1 MMDILLVIL
10 ELVAVT
16 MAVMACA
23 LAVIL
28 IFIML
33 KQMIGRLISPL
44 RLAALI
50 HSAPKIV
57 KKDKKQKKQKKKKTR
72 RTEYMSKEA
81 SEGIT
86 FNDIFMFMIAVPL
99 VLLWVG
105 FAGFV
110 IHTGLNNSAVLENI
124 EAYTT
129 LIAIL
134 GGPALL
140 IIKDALDVWKQEQAE
155 KTAFYKVKAQ
165 AVIDYN
171 DASQKQAQMIE
182 ANAQEQEHK
191 MEASSITKVTAKKK

>member
-1 MMDILLVIL
+1 VIEWIVVLEIL
-10 ELVAVT
+10 AVVMAS
-16 MAVMACA
+16 MAVVIAFAVLVNFARQA
-23 LAVIL
+23 LRQV
-28 IFIML
+28 
-33 KQMIGRLISPL
+33 K
-44 RLAALI
+44 
-50 HSAPKIV
+50 PKPV
-57 KKDKKQKKQKKKKTR
+57 KVVPKESTKKEKPQ
-72 RTEYMSKEA
+72 MSKEKG
-81 SEGIT
+81 EGVT

-155 KTAFYKVKAQ
+155 KTAFYKTKAQ

-171 DASQKQAQMIE
+171 DSMQKQSQMIE
-182 ANAQEQEHK
+182 SKAQEQEHK
-191 MEASSITKVTAKKK
+191 MENKK

>member
-1 MMDILLVIL
+1 MEPMEILEITLMMLAIVMAVLGVAFGVLVISS
-10 ELVAVT
+10 
-16 MAVMACA
+16 
-23 LAVIL
+23 
-28 IFIML
+28 ML
-33 KQMIGRLISPL
+33 RRAFLYLPQLPSFLNPKPL
-44 RLAALI
+44 
-50 HSAPKIV
+50 
-57 KKDKKQKKQKKKKTR
+57 KKQKKKKSKKQR
-72 RTEYMSKEA
+72 RTERMSKDNA

-155 KTAFYKVKAQ
+155 KTAFYQVKAQ

-171 DASQKQAQMIE
+171 DAAQKQLQMIE
-182 ANAQEQEHK
+182 SNAQAQEHK
-191 MEASSITKVTAKKK
+191 MESTTIKAAPVKKK

>member
-1 MMDILLVIL
+1 VIEWIYHILGILAIASVFLGMTIILLMTN
-10 ELVAVT
+10 AVVKRIRVLT
-16 MAVMACA
+16 
-23 LAVIL
+23 
-28 IFIML
+28 
-33 KQMIGRLISPL
+33 KR
-44 RLAALI
+44 REE
-50 HSAPKIV
+50 KI
-57 KKDKKQKKQKKKKTR
+57 
-72 RTEYMSKEA
+72 MSKDQTR
-81 SEGIT
+81 EGVT

-105 FAGFV
+105 FAGAV
-110 IHTGLNNSAVLENI
+110 IYVGLGDSSVLASI
-124 EAYTT
+124 ESYTT

-182 ANAQEQEHK
+182 TNEQAHDHK
-191 MEASSITKVTAKKK
+191 NKK

>member
-1 MMDILLVIL
+1 MDAIDILTYMGI
-10 ELVAVT
+10 A
-16 MAVMACA
+16 MAGCA
-23 LAVIL
+23 LILFLMIL
-28 IFIML
+28 IQVARRIMN
-33 KQMIGRLISPL
+33 IIISTTPT
-44 RLAALI
+44 I
-50 HSAPKIV
+50 TPEPIEIPKTKAKEI
-57 KKDKKQKKQKKKKTR
+57 KQKR

-182 ANAQEQEHK
+182 AKAQEQEHK
-191 MEASSITKVTAKKK
+191 IESGTTLVAKKK

>member
-1 MMDILLVIL
+1 VIEWIDLLTLMGIAMAAMGLVLAFVVLVQFARRILKRVKPKKVKLVL
-10 ELVAVT
+10 QKET
-16 MAVMACA
+16 
-23 LAVIL
+23 
-28 IFIML
+28 
-33 KQMIGRLISPL
+33 
-44 RLAALI
+44 
-50 HSAPKIV
+50 
-57 KKDKKQKKQKKKKTR
+57 KKEKPRMT
-72 RTEYMSKEA
+72 KEKG
-81 SEGIT
+81 EGVT

-110 IHTGLNNSAVLENI
+110 IHSGLNKPDVLENI

-155 KTAFYKVKAQ
+155 KTAFYKTKAQ

-171 DASQKQAQMIE
+171 DATQKQHQMIE
-182 ANAQEQEHK
+182 SKAQEQEHK
-191 MEASSITKVTAKKK
+191 MESKK

>member
-1 MMDILLVIL
+1 MIEWIEVLEIL
-10 ELVAVT
+10 AV
-16 MAVMACA
+16 VMAAMGCV
-23 LAVIL
+23 LVFAVL
-28 IFIML
+28 VGFAR
-33 KQMIGRLISPL
+33 RLFSLEKTTKIEV
-44 RLAALI
+44 I
-50 HSAPKIV
+50 EPKKE
-57 KKDKKQKKQKKKKTR
+57 KKP
-72 RTEYMSKEA
+72 MSKEA
-81 SEGIT
+81 REGVT

-165 AVIDYN
+165 SVIDYN
-171 DASQKQAQMIE
+171 ASVLQQAQDIE
-182 ANAQEQEHK
+182 TNEQVHEHK
-191 MEASSITKVTAKKK
+191 KK

>member
-1 MMDILLVIL
+1 MTPVDIL
-10 ELVAVT
+10 T
-16 MAVMACA
+16 MMAVI
-23 LAVIL
+23 V
-28 IFIML
+28 
-33 KQMIGRLISPL
+33 
-44 RLAALI
+44 AALSI
-50 HSAPKIV
+50 ILLCVIIMSAITKITSKLQLSLPKKV
-57 KKDKKQKKQKKKKTR
+57 VEKKTKKEPKKR
-72 RTEYMSKEA
+72 RTENMSKDTA
-81 SEGIT
+81 SEGVT

-110 IHTGLNNSAVLENI
+110 IHSGLQDDSVLEQI
-124 EAYTT
+124 EGYTT

-171 DASQKQAQMIE
+171 DAAQKHMQMIE
-182 ANAQEQEHK
+182 ANAQSQEHK
-191 MEASSITKVTAKKK
+191 MEASTISKVTAKKK

>member
-1 MMDILLVIL
+1 
-10 ELVAVT
+10 
-16 MAVMACA
+16 
-23 LAVIL
+23 
-28 IFIML
+28 
-33 KQMIGRLISPL
+33 
-44 RLAALI
+44 
-50 HSAPKIV
+50 
-57 KKDKKQKKQKKKKTR
+57 
-72 RTEYMSKEA
+72 MSKDTT
-81 SEGIT
+81 SEGTT
-86 FNDIFMFMIAVPL
+86 FNDVFMFMIAVPL

-110 IHTGLNNSAVLENI
+110 IHSGLGDSAVLENI

-171 DASQKQAQMIE
+171 DKAQAQAQLIE
-182 ANAQEQEHK
+182 ANDQAHEHK
-191 MEASSITKVTAKKK
+191 VTKVVAKKK

>member
-1 MMDILLVIL
+1 MDGVLELLEIVLILLAVAAVLMGTAIVL
-10 ELVAVT
+10 AVT
-16 MAVMACA
+16 VNFMRKAYK
-23 LAVIL
+23 
-28 IFIML
+28 ML
-33 KQMIGRLISPL
+33 PSIKLPSLKI
-44 RLAALI
+44 
-50 HSAPKIV
+50 PKRQKIEV
-57 KKDKKQKKQKKKKTR
+57 KKQQKER
-72 RTEYMSKEA
+72 RTEDMSKQA

-171 DASQKQAQMIE
+171 DAAQKQHQMIE
-182 ANAQEQEHK
+182 SKAQEQEHK
-191 MEASSITKVTAKKK
+191 MEMKK

>member
-1 MMDILLVIL
+1 MEPIDMLTYMGI
-10 ELVAVT
+10 A
-16 MAVMACA
+16 MAGCA
-23 LAVIL
+23 LVLAFVVL
-28 IFIML
+28 VQFARRIMTRL
-33 KQMIGRLISPL
+33 KIPTVKIPPL
-44 RLAALI
+44 
-50 HSAPKIV
+50 PKAEV
-57 KKDKKQKKQKKKKTR
+57 KKAQVKQKEPKR

-182 ANAQEQEHK
+182 ANDQAHTQAVEK
-191 MEASSITKVTAKKK
+191 NNKVKK

>member
-1 MMDILLVIL
+1 MEVMEILETTLMVLAVVMAVLGVAFGVLVISS
-10 ELVAVT
+10 
-16 MAVMACA
+16 
-23 LAVIL
+23 
-28 IFIML
+28 ML
-33 KQMIGRLISPL
+33 RRAFLYLPQLPSFPKQKPS
-44 RLAALI
+44 
-50 HSAPKIV
+50 
-57 KKDKKQKKQKKKKTR
+57 KKQKKKQSKKR
-72 RTEYMSKEA
+72 RTERMSKDTA
-81 SEGIT
+81 SEGVT

-110 IHTGLNNSAVLENI
+110 IHSGLQDDSVLEQI
-124 EAYTT
+124 EGYTT

-171 DASQKQAQMIE
+171 DAAQKQMQMIE
-182 ANAQEQEHK
+182 ANAQSQEHK
-191 MEASSITKVTAKKK
+191 MEASTISKVTAKKK

>member
-1 MMDILLVIL
+1 MIEWIDLLTLMGIAMEAMALVLAFVIL
-10 ELVAVT
+10 VQFARRLLPKLPKQVK
-16 MAVMACA
+16 
-23 LAVIL
+23 VIQVKE
-28 IFIML
+28 I
-33 KQMIGRLISPL
+33 KKEK
-44 RLAALI
+44 
-50 HSAPKIV
+50 PK
-57 KKDKKQKKQKKKKTR
+57 
-72 RTEYMSKEA
+72 MSKDSA
-81 SEGIT
+81 SEGVT

-110 IHTGLNNSAVLENI
+110 IHSGLQDDSVLEQI
-124 EAYTT
+124 EGYTT

-171 DASQKQAQMIE
+171 DAAQKQMQMIE
-182 ANAQEQEHK
+182 AKAQEQEHK
-191 MEASSITKVTAKKK
+191 IETGTTLSKKK

>member
-1 MMDILLVIL
+1 MTDKMIEYLEVAAILLA
-10 ELVAVT
+10 VAAV
-16 MAVMACA
+16 VMAT
-23 LAVIL
+23 VIIL
-28 IFIML
+28 NVTVSFLKKTLRML
-33 KQMIGRLISPL
+33 PSVKLPTL
-44 RLAALI
+44 
-50 HSAPKIV
+50 KV
-57 KKDKKQKKQKKKKTR
+57 KKKEPKPKERKNMANDKDVAT
-72 RTEYMSKEA
+72 
-81 SEGIT
+81 EGIT

-110 IHTGLNNSAVLENI
+110 IHSGLGKPEVLENI

-155 KTAFYKVKAQ
+155 KTAFYKLKAQ

-171 DASQKQAQMIE
+171 DAAQKQAQMIE
-182 ANAQEQEHK
+182 AKAQDHEHK
-191 MEASSITKVTAKKK
+191 KK

>member
-1 MMDILLVIL
+1 MAAMSIVIALGVLVNF
-10 ELVAVT
+10 ARQ
-16 MAVMACA
+16 A
-23 LAVIL
+23 
-28 IFIML
+28 L
-33 KQMIGRLISPL
+33 KQVT
-44 RLAALI
+44 
-50 HSAPKIV
+50 PKTKSIP
-57 KKDKKQKKQKKKKTR
+57 KKEIKEKPK
-72 RTEYMSKEA
+72 MSKEKG
-81 SEGIT
+81 EGVT

-155 KTAFYKVKAQ
+155 KTAFYKIKAQ

-171 DASQKQAQMIE
+171 DQAQKQDQMIE
-182 ANAQEQEHK
+182 SKQQEQEHK
-191 MEASSITKVTAKKK
+191 MESKK

>member
-1 MMDILLVIL
+1 MIEWIDILTIL
-10 ELVAVT
+10 GV
-16 MAVMACA
+16 VMAGLAIVAAFAVLVNFARQA
-23 LAVIL
+23 LR
-28 IFIML
+28 
-33 KQMIGRLISPL
+33 Q
-44 RLAALI
+44 
-50 HSAPKIV
+50 V
-57 KKDKKQKKQKKKKTR
+57 KKPKLVKVVSKEKTKKEKPI
-72 RTEYMSKEA
+72 MSKEKG
-81 SEGIT
+81 EGVT

-110 IHTGLNNSAVLENI
+110 IHSGLNDAAVLEQI
-124 EAYTT
+124 EGYTT

-171 DASQKQAQMIE
+171 DSMQKQSQMIE
-182 ANAQEQEHK
+182 TKAQEQEHK
-191 MEASSITKVTAKKK
+191 MEMKK